1 MATRITANNIVD
13 NAITSNKI
21 AAGAVTSAAIANGS
35 VTFAQT
41 AAGAFSL
48 IPTITA
54 VRITDASYNVL
65 DDTAANTSGGFIEIA
80 GSNFSASSLVTIGS
94 NNATST
100 TFVNTA
106 ILRAQITGAAPAS
119 YPVYVT
125 DTVTGATAI
134 RVNGLTYSSFPAWGT
149 GATLSTQ
156 TTNTAFAV
164 ALSATSDSNITYSN
178 TTALPAG
185 TTLAANG
192 YFSGTISTGNTTT
205 FSFDVKANDAENQDA
220 SRTFS
225 LTVTVIQATRLYSW
239 GNSQRGRLGQN
250 NTTYRS
256 SPTQVGTNTN
266 WSSNVSIGLTFSA
279 GIKTDGTLWT
289 WGGNGSGQLGLNS
302 SGNYLEISSPTQVGA
317 STNWSDVKVGKA
329 TNALT
334 HTAAIKTDG
343 TLWLWGSLIYGKLGG
358 ATYTS
363 KSSPTQVGSL
373 TTWIGVSAGRDH
385 SAAVKNDG
393 TLWLWGRNS
402 YGTTGFNTGSGNT
415 TSPAQLGTG
424 TNWTSVDAGVLGT
437 AAIKTD
443 GTLWM
448 WGVNTNG
455 KLGLNTAGN
464 RSSPVQVGTGT
475 NWSMVSNREYHTM
488 AIKTDG
494 TLWGWGQGT
503 RGQLGLNTAVNVSSP
518 IQVGTGT
525 NWSKVSAESHFSVAI
540 KTDGTLWTWGRNSI
554 GSLGLNIS
562 SNSYISSP
570 VQIGSQTNWSS
581 ISAGNFA
588 VLGVTS
594 SGS

>member
-125 DTVTGATAI
+125 DTATGATAI

-185 TTLAANG
+185 TTLLANG
-192 YFSGTISTGNTTT
+192 YFFGTISTGNTTT

-225 LTVTVIQATRLYSW
+225 LTIATIFATRLYSW
-239 GNSQRGRLGQN
+239 GNSQRGRLGHN

-317 STNWSDVKVGKA
+317 STNWSDVKVG
-329 TNALT
+329 NAGTLVT

-343 TLWLWGSLIYGKLGG
+343 TLWLWGSIAYSALGLPT
-358 ATYTS
+358 AVN
-363 KSSPTQVGSL
+363 KSSPTQVG
-373 TTWIGVSAGRDH
+373 TNT
-385 SAAVKNDG
+385 N
-393 TLWLWGRNS
+393 WGRVS
-402 YGTTGFNTGSGNT
+402 IAVQHS
-415 TSPAQLGTG
+415 
-424 TNWTSVDAGVLGT
+424 

-443 GTLWM
+443 GTLWLWGKNSYGQTGFNTASGYTTSPTQLGTGTDWRIVSAGRFGTGAIKTNGTLWM
-448 WGVNTNG
+448 WGTGTNG
-455 KLGLNTAGN
+455 KLGVNSAIN
-464 RSSPVQVGTGT
+464 ISSPVQVGSAT
-475 NWSMVSNREYHTM
+475 NWDMISIREYHALAT
-488 AIKTDG
+488 KTDG
-494 TLWGWGQGT
+494 TLWVWGNGT
-503 RGQLGLNTAVNVSSP
+503 TGQLGLNEQVNKSSP
-518 IQVGTGT
+518 TQVGTGT
-525 NWSKVSAESHFSVAI
+525 NWSKVDMDSQFSIAT
-540 KTDGTLWTWGRNSI
+540 KTDGTLWAWGRNSN
-554 GSLGLNIS
+554 GTLGLNDRV
-562 SNSYISSP
+562 YRSSP

-581 ISAGNFA
+581 ISAGNFS

-594 SGS
+594 SES